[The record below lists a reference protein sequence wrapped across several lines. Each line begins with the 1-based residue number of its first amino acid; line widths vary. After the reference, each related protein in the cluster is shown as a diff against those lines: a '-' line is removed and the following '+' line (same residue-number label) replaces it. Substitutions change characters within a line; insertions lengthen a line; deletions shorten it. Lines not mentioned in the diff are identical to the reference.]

1 MARKKF
7 LWWIF
12 PLLGILIPGI
22 AANKNPA
29 RKTAEED
36 FIRIFLCGDVM
47 TGRGIDQILPNP
59 VDPELRESYLKSAT
73 GYVRLAENAGGNIRY
88 PVEPR
93 YIWGTALKYW
103 KDLAPDRK
111 IINLETSITTSDE
124 WWPGKAVNYRM
135 HPEHV
140 EVLTAAG
147 IDYCAVANNHLLDFG
162 RTGMDETLI
171 TLNKAGIASS
181 GAGKDLGQ
189 AMQPAI
195 LKEAGN
201 TRIVVFSVGMMSSGI
216 PRAWA
221 ATESR
226 SGIYVPESEKKLLE
240 HIRRFNDNTS
250 LPGDIIVVSIH
261 WGSNWGYEIPFEQQE
276 LAHRLIDEAGVD
288 VVHGHS
294 SHHFKGLEVY
304 KNKLVIYGA
313 GDFINDYEGIG
324 GHEIYKGE
332 ISLMYFP
339 DIGLQQKDLE
349 GLIIVPL
356 MVKNMRLND
365 ISADDAQW
373 VLDVLNLESEKF
385 NTSFRM
391 VHKNRIEW
399 IKNP

>member
-1 MARKKF
+1 
-7 LWWIF
+7 
-12 PLLGILIPGI
+12 
-22 AANKNPA
+22 
-29 RKTAEED
+29 
-36 FIRIFLCGDVM
+36 
-47 TGRGIDQILPNP
+47 
-59 VDPELRESYLKSAT
+59 
-73 GYVRLAENAGGNIRY
+73 
-88 PVEPR
+88 
-93 YIWGTALKYW
+93 
-103 KDLAPDRK
+103 
-111 IINLETSITTSDE
+111 
-124 WWPGKAVNYRM
+124 
-135 HPEHV
+135 
-140 EVLTAAG
+140 
-147 IDYCAVANNHLLDFG
+147 
-162 RTGMDETLI
+162 
-171 TLNKAGIASS
+171 
-181 GAGKDLGQ
+181 
-189 AMQPAI
+189 
-195 LKEAGN
+195 
-201 TRIVVFSVGMMSSGI
+201 
-216 PRAWA
+216 
-221 ATESR
+221 
-226 SGIYVPESEKKLLE
+226 LLE